1 MRRWCQ
7 LIKLIPSIVLV
18 FLFAIPAE
26 GLLRAISGADN
37 LKSWF
42 PFRKELDNTFGSCID
57 SADRTADNSDGDG
70 HTDSKIGLEGLPEIY
85 EDQLKS
91 DSSESIYFTVTDED
105 LFREE
110 EFTVWV
116 RCMSEDESDV
126 SYIFAAGTHEEY
138 YDDNQFLLLDFGPSK
153 KLRAQ
158 WDHSASGSNTYRAYC
173 QTGTILSP
181 AGSYDSVYM
190 WIQLSKNGSG
200 TSGKWLRLSA
210 YSDDSGR
217 VGTLLGYKQTSSGNR
232 TAWPDPFE
240 QSIHFGNAGGGN
252 PSWID
257 EVYIY
262 DDEPHNEYPR
272 P

>member
-1 MRRWCQ
+1 MNKF
-7 LIKLIPSIVLV
+7 LISLCLLFPLALPSQ
-18 FLFAIPAE
+18 

-37 LKSWF
+37 LKSWY
-42 PFRKELDNTFGSCID
+42 PFRKELDNTFGSVP
-57 SADRTADNSDGDG
+57 SGADITAENSDGTG
-70 HTDSKIGLEGLPEIY
+70 GTDSKIGNEGLPEIY

-91 DSSESIYFTVTDED
+91 DSSESIYFSVTDED

-126 SYIFAAGTHEEY
+126 SYIFAAGDEPDY
-138 YDDNQFLLLDFGPSK
+138 YNDNQFLLLDFGPSK
-153 KLRAQ
+153 KLRSQ
-158 WDHSASGSNTYRAYC
+158 WDNSASGSNTYRAYC

-200 TSGKWLRLSA
+200 ASGKWLRLSA

-232 TAWPDPFE
+232 TAWPDGE

-262 DDEPHNEYPR
+262 DDEPHNAYPR